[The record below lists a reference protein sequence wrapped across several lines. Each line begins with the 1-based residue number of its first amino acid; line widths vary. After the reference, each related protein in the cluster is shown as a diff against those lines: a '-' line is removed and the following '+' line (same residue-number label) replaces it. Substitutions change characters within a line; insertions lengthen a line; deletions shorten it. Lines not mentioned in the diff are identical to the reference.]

1 MANLDDLVRSF
12 GMSGYLITEE
22 LKKLEQQHGIELGHL
37 PKSKAASAIE
47 SYPQFEQ
54 AVRTEAAGMSEHYE
68 VIYCLEQSIRKL
80 ITETLQEGIGLDWW
94 NTGKVPQE
102 IQQEVAKQL
111 KTEKESGMTQRS
123 TALIDYTT
131 FGELAVIISAHS
143 DLFKPVLTD
152 QRAVSRVLGNLNLL
166 RNPVAHCSPMAAD
179 EVERLRLSVKDWFRL
194 MGG

>member
-1 MANLDDLVRSF
+1 MANLDNLVRSF
-12 GMSGYLITEE
+12 GMSGYLLTEE
-22 LKKLEQQHGIELGHL
+22 LKKIEQQHGIELGHL

-54 AVRTEAAGMSEHYE
+54 AVRTEAAEMSEHYE

-102 IQQEVAKQL
+102 IQQEVAKRL

-123 TALIDYTT
+123 TTLIDYTT
-131 FGELAVIISAHS
+131 FGELSVIISANW
-143 DLFKPVLTD
+143 DLFKTVLAD
-152 QRAVSRVLGNLNLL
+152 QRAVARVMSNLNLL
-166 RNPVAHCSPMAAD
+166 RGPIAHCSPMAED
-179 EVERLRLSVKDWFRL
+179 EIERLRL
-194 MGG
+194 

>member
-1 MANLDDLVRSF
+1 MSDLNDFVRSF

-22 LKKLEQQHGIELGHL
+22 LKNIEQQSGMELGHL
-37 PKSKAASAIE
+37 PKSRAASAVE
-47 SYPQFEQ
+47 DYPQFEQ
-54 AVRTEAAGMSEHYE
+54 AVRIEAAEMSEHYE

-80 ITETLQEGIGLDWW
+80 ITETMQDAAGADWW
-94 NTGKVPQE
+94 NSGKVPQE
-102 IQQEVAKQL
+102 VHQEVAKRL

-131 FGELAVIISAHS
+131 FGELSVIISANW
-143 DLFKPVLTD
+143 DLFKTVLTD
-152 QRAVSRVLGNLNLL
+152 QRAVARVLSNLNLL

-194 MGG
+194 IG